1 MNYKILNI
9 KGALLDTQQ
18 LEDYLRKIASGHVL
32 QDKSNKYTYPIPRLK
47 ENFEFITEVYNL
59 LNEHIKLKL
68 PIHPAGEWILDN
80 FYIIDETVK
89 TVTKELTLKKYTN
102 FLGIA
107 NGPYAGFARIYV
119 LASEIVAYTD
129 GKINGKNLE
138 VLLKAYEDKKT
149 LSMDEIWNIN
159 TFLRMAL
166 IENIREAC
174 EKIYSAQL
182 QKYKVENII
191 ERLVE
196 NKSKDE
202 LQFKNIGE
210 YKTKVIEQ
218 GEMKY
223 PFIEYMSY
231 RLKQYGKK
239 AYPFLN
245 ILEEQV
251 NKMGTEI
258 SEVIKKEHFDIAVRK
273 VSVGNCIISIKN
285 INRINMI
292 EIFEKIN
299 GVEEILKKDPV
310 NVYSKMDYK
319 TRIYYRNKLKE
330 ISKKTKISEIYI
342 ARKCLELSSIEYEK
356 SNMDSNNKKAHVGY
370 YLIADGEP
378 KLLEILQNKKVPRQN
393 NMHKAQK
400 YITALAVVTIVLA
413 GVYGLYINTQ
423 INNIVLS
430 LILSILLLIPIE
442 TIFTQIAQY
451 ILGKTKNTKIIP
463 KLDFRNGIPE
473 QNATFVVIPTII
485 KNGKRVEELMH
496 KLEVY
501 YIANKSDNI
510 YFALLGDCSTSSNE
524 EEGFDEEVINT
535 GKKMVDILN
544 KKYPDEKFTKF
555 NFIYRKRM
563 WNEGEEAYLGW
574 ERKRGLLNQFNEYIL
589 GNISNP
595 FKTNTITNLAS
606 MPPIKY
612 IITLDAD
619 TDLVLNSARELIG
632 AMAHILNKPE
642 LNKSEDLVIAGHALI
657 QPRIGID
664 LMSSIKSLY
673 TKIYA
678 GAGGVDVYANA
689 ISDIYQDNFE
699 EGIFT
704 GKGIYDLK
712 IFSKILNNEIP
723 ENTILSHDLLEGSY
737 LRCGLAT
744 DIMLMDGY
752 PVGYN
757 SSKSRLHRWIRGD
770 WQIIIWLKDK
780 IKNKRGEIKNNPLNI
795 LSKYKIFDNLVRSLL
810 EVSSVLTIIYM
821 CILDYFYKIKI
832 WPIITTVL
840 IAVLTPTVIDVINK
854 IVFKREGE
862 KRQKTFNKTLSG
874 INASLLRGLFT
885 LATLPDKA
893 YMSANAICKTLY
905 RLKVSK
911 KHMLEWVTAE
921 EAEKMAKKDIKS
933 YYINMAPNIILGIL
947 GILYIFINAKNPFS
961 ALIFVISLLWL
972 IAPAIM
978 CYISKEIVVNNKKEL
993 LVDKDKQYVLEVG
1006 KRTWQFFKDY
1016 LVKEN
1021 NYLPPDNYQEDRK
1034 PKAIK
1039 RTSSTNIGLALLAV
1053 ISSYD
1058 LGYETQKNTLEL
1070 LNKMIDTIYNL
1081 QKWNGHLYNWYN
1093 IETLE
1098 PLRPRYISSVD
1109 SGNFVGYLYVVKQ
1122 FLIQNGQEDTRIDE
1136 LIEHTDF
1143 TKLYNEKMQLFSVG
1157 YNVEENMLTDSYYDL
1172 LASEARQTSLVAIA
1186 KKDIEQK
1193 HWYNLSRTL
1202 TVLNKYKGLISW
1214 SGTAFEYLMPN
1225 INIPKYPG
1233 SLLDESCKFLIMSQK
1248 EYNKKLKIPWGISES
1263 AFNLKD
1269 LNNNYQYKAFG
1280 IPWLGLKRGLADE
1293 IVVAPY
1299 ASMMAII
1306 DEPIEVL
1313 KNLKQLE
1320 KLGMYNKYGFY
1331 ESIDYTPTRL
1341 RKNETKAIVKT
1352 YMAHHQGL
1360 ILLSIN
1366 NLMNNNIVQKRF
1378 VQNPEIEAV
1387 DILLQERMP
1396 ENIIITK
1403 EEKEKVE
1410 KIKYIDYENATQR
1423 EITKINTKLNNVN
1436 VIGNDKYTIIM
1447 DQKGNGYSKYN
1458 NILINRYKYTDDE
1471 EQGIF
1476 FFFKNIKTKRIWTS
1490 NYMNYL
1496 SKADKYVMCFTPDMN
1511 KITRQDGN
1519 IETITKISVAPTEP
1533 VEIRR
1538 IELVNHGIEDET
1550 IEITSF
1556 LEPLISEKEQD
1567 YAHRAFNKLFLEYE
1581 IIEDTILIRR
1591 KSRDKSK
1598 SDMFL
1603 AVNLYAENEI
1613 IGETE
1618 FEVDKEK
1625 FYGREAIGLPKT
1637 VESSIPLGRNIG
1649 LTTEPIVAIKNTVK
1663 IKANEKVAFNLIMCV
1678 SESKEKVIELINKFT
1693 NSETIK
1699 RNIELAKVKVEAES
1713 RYLNIKGKEID
1724 LCQKIL
1730 GYLIFPNPL
1739 KRIINKNKKVISA
1752 YVSELWKYGISGDLP
1767 ILLVKVK
1774 DISDIEILK
1783 QVINVYEYLRVKNIN
1798 IDLVIVDE
1806 EQHSYENYT
1815 REGIINIILNK
1826 NMGYLQ
1832 NIRSG
1837 IFVLNNLSKEE
1848 IQVLEFRANL
1858 VLDVSLGKIERQLTD
1873 LEEEYIETIK
1883 QIGDEKIPQIA
1894 EEPEQIRKK
1903 LEDEQLK
1910 YCNEYGGFSLDGKE
1924 YNIRINKDNKLPTVW
1939 SHVLA
1944 NEKFGTVVTENMG
1957 GYTWYKNSRLNRLT
1971 AWANNPTNDIPS
1983 EIIYLEDMENKKVW
1997 SLGQNPIPDSN
2008 DYYITYGFGYANY
2021 MHKSNGLIQNAS
2033 IFVPCKDSAKVHLIR
2048 LENIEPRKRK
2058 IKLVYYIKPVLGE
2071 DETISNTYL
2080 NLEYKEG
2087 SNLLCLE
2094 NISNE
2099 DFKNVLYVSSS
2110 EKINSYTGNKDF
2122 FIGNGTIANPD
2133 GIHKLDLDRQNS
2145 LWRNGILA
2153 IEFQVEL
2160 QALESKEISI
2170 VLGAEES
2177 IINCQDNAY
2186 KYGKISNVKEEYK
2199 KVKEYWEDI
2208 TGKVHVKTPVESMN
2222 ILLNGWLIYQTISA
2236 RLLARSGYYQSG
2248 GAFGFRDQLQ
2258 DTIALK
2264 YINPEI
2270 MKNQIIKHSSH
2281 QFIEGDV
2288 EHWWHDETR
2297 RGIRTRFS
2305 DDLLWLAYI
2314 TEEYINFTG
2323 DYTIL
2328 DIKTNYIEGADLE
2341 EGTDEKYDKYLP
2353 SKESGTIYEHC
2364 KKAIEKKINLGENDL
2379 PTIGSG
2385 DWNDGFSTVGN
2396 KGKGESIW
2404 LGFFLSDILKKFI
2417 PLCKYKG
2424 EDELAKKYEE
2434 ILNKLKKALNTTGW
2448 DGRWYRRAFTDKGEI
2463 LR

>member
-921 EAEKMAKKDIKS
+921 EAEKMAKKNIKS

-947 GILYIFINAKNPFS
+947 GVLYIFINAKNPFS
-961 ALIFVISLLWL
+961 VLIFVISLLWL

-2170 VLGAEES
+2170 ILGAEES

-2297 RGIRTRFS
+2297 KRHKNKIFRRFA
-2305 DDLLWLAYI
+2305 LACLY
-2314 TEEYINFTG
+2314 
-2323 DYTIL
+2323 
-2328 DIKTNYIEGADLE
+2328 
-2341 EGTDEKYDKYLP
+2341 
-2353 SKESGTIYEHC
+2353 
-2364 KKAIEKKINLGENDL
+2364 
-2379 PTIGSG
+2379 
-2385 DWNDGFSTVGN
+2385 
-2396 KGKGESIW
+2396 
-2404 LGFFLSDILKKFI
+2404 
-2417 PLCKYKG
+2417 
-2424 EDELAKKYEE
+2424 
-2434 ILNKLKKALNTTGW
+2434 
-2448 DGRWYRRAFTDKGEI
+2448 YRRIYKFY
-2463 LR
+2463 R

>member
-119 LASEIVAYTD
+119 LASEIIAYTD

-159 TFLRMAL
+159 TFLRVAL

-595 FKTNTITNLAS
+595 FKTNTITNVAS

-619 TDLVLNSARELIG
+619 TDLVLNSAKELIG

-961 ALIFVISLLWL
+961 VLIFVISLLWL

-1598 SDMFL
+1598 LDMFL

-1699 RNIELAKVKVEAES
+1699 RNIELAKVKVKAES

-2297 RGIRTRFS
+2297 KRHK
-2305 DDLLWLAYI
+2305 
-2314 TEEYINFTG
+2314 N
-2323 DYTIL
+2323 
-2328 DIKTNYIEGADLE
+2328 
-2341 EGTDEKYDKYLP
+2341 
-2353 SKESGTIYEHC
+2353 
-2364 KKAIEKKINLGENDL
+2364 KI
-2379 PTIGSG
+2379 
-2385 DWNDGFSTVGN
+2385 F
-2396 KGKGESIW
+2396 
-2404 LGFFLSDILKKFI
+2404 
-2417 PLCKYKG
+2417 
-2424 EDELAKKYEE
+2424 
-2434 ILNKLKKALNTTGW
+2434 
-2448 DGRWYRRAFTDKGEI
+2448 R
-2463 LR
+2463 

>member
-1 MNYKILNI
+1 M
-9 KGALLDTQQ
+9 
-18 LEDYLRKIASGHVL
+18 
-32 QDKSNKYTYPIPRLK
+32 
-47 ENFEFITEVYNL
+47 
-59 LNEHIKLKL
+59 
-68 PIHPAGEWILDN
+68 
-80 FYIIDETVK
+80 
-89 TVTKELTLKKYTN
+89 
-102 FLGIA
+102 
-107 NGPYAGFARIYV
+107 
-119 LASEIVAYTD
+119 
-129 GKINGKNLE
+129 
-138 VLLKAYEDKKT
+138 LLKAYEDKKT

-159 TFLRMAL
+159 TFLRVAL

-310 NVYSKMDYK
+310 KVYSKMDYK

-595 FKTNTITNLAS
+595 FKTNTITNVAS

-619 TDLVLNSARELIG
+619 TDLVLNSAKELIG

-1739 KRIINKNKKVISA
+1739 KGIINKNKKVISA

-2170 VLGAEES
+2170 ILGAEES

-2297 RGIRTRFS
+2297 KRHKNKIFRRFA
-2305 DDLLWLAYI
+2305 LACLY
-2314 TEEYINFTG
+2314 
-2323 DYTIL
+2323 
-2328 DIKTNYIEGADLE
+2328 
-2341 EGTDEKYDKYLP
+2341 
-2353 SKESGTIYEHC
+2353 
-2364 KKAIEKKINLGENDL
+2364 
-2379 PTIGSG
+2379 
-2385 DWNDGFSTVGN
+2385 
-2396 KGKGESIW
+2396 
-2404 LGFFLSDILKKFI
+2404 
-2417 PLCKYKG
+2417 
-2424 EDELAKKYEE
+2424 
-2434 ILNKLKKALNTTGW
+2434 
-2448 DGRWYRRAFTDKGEI
+2448 YRRIYKFY
-2463 LR
+2463 R

>member
-2297 RGIRTRFS
+2297 KRHK
-2305 DDLLWLAYI
+2305 
-2314 TEEYINFTG
+2314 N
-2323 DYTIL
+2323 
-2328 DIKTNYIEGADLE
+2328 
-2341 EGTDEKYDKYLP
+2341 
-2353 SKESGTIYEHC
+2353 
-2364 KKAIEKKINLGENDL
+2364 KI
-2379 PTIGSG
+2379 
-2385 DWNDGFSTVGN
+2385 F
-2396 KGKGESIW
+2396 
-2404 LGFFLSDILKKFI
+2404 
-2417 PLCKYKG
+2417 
-2424 EDELAKKYEE
+2424 
-2434 ILNKLKKALNTTGW
+2434 
-2448 DGRWYRRAFTDKGEI
+2448 R
-2463 LR
+2463 

>member
-107 NGPYAGFARIYV
+107 NGPYARFARIYV

-159 TFLRMAL
+159 TFLRVAL

-342 ARKCLELSSIEYEK
+342 ARKCLELSGIEYEK

-393 NMHKAQK
+393 NMHKAKK

-413 GVYGLYINTQ
+413 GVYGLYINAQ

-451 ILGKTKNTKIIP
+451 IFGKTKNTKIIP

-595 FKTNTITNLAS
+595 FKTNTITNVAS

-619 TDLVLNSARELIG
+619 TDLVLNSAKELIG

-821 CILDYFYKIKI
+821 CILDCFYKIKI

-947 GILYIFINAKNPFS
+947 GVLYIFINAKNPFS
-961 ALIFVISLLWL
+961 VLIFVISLLWL

-978 CYISKEIVVNNKKEL
+978 CYISKEIVVNNQKEL

-1663 IKANEKVAFNLIMCV
+1663 IKANEKVVFNLIMCV

-2122 FIGNGTIANPD
+2122 FIGNGTIANPY

-2297 RGIRTRFS
+2297 KRHK
-2305 DDLLWLAYI
+2305 
-2314 TEEYINFTG
+2314 N
-2323 DYTIL
+2323 
-2328 DIKTNYIEGADLE
+2328 
-2341 EGTDEKYDKYLP
+2341 
-2353 SKESGTIYEHC
+2353 
-2364 KKAIEKKINLGENDL
+2364 KI
-2379 PTIGSG
+2379 
-2385 DWNDGFSTVGN
+2385 F
-2396 KGKGESIW
+2396 
-2404 LGFFLSDILKKFI
+2404 
-2417 PLCKYKG
+2417 
-2424 EDELAKKYEE
+2424 
-2434 ILNKLKKALNTTGW
+2434 
-2448 DGRWYRRAFTDKGEI
+2448 R
-2463 LR
+2463 

>member
-356 SNMDSNNKKAHVGY
+356 SNMDSNDKKAHVGY

-378 KLLEILQNKKVPRQN
+378 KLLEILQNKKVPKQN

-619 TDLVLNSARELIG
+619 TDLVLNSAKELIG

-961 ALIFVISLLWL
+961 VLIFVISLLWL

-1387 DILLQERMP
+1387 DILL
-1396 ENIIITK
+1396 
-1403 EEKEKVE
+1403 
-1410 KIKYIDYENATQR
+1410 
-1423 EITKINTKLNNVN
+1423 
-1436 VIGNDKYTIIM
+1436 
-1447 DQKGNGYSKYN
+1447 
-1458 NILINRYKYTDDE
+1458 
-1471 EQGIF
+1471 
-1476 FFFKNIKTKRIWTS
+1476 
-1490 NYMNYL
+1490 
-1496 SKADKYVMCFTPDMN
+1496 
-1511 KITRQDGN
+1511 
-1519 IETITKISVAPTEP
+1519 
-1533 VEIRR
+1533 
-1538 IELVNHGIEDET
+1538 
-1550 IEITSF
+1550 
-1556 LEPLISEKEQD
+1556 
-1567 YAHRAFNKLFLEYE
+1567 
-1581 IIEDTILIRR
+1581 
-1591 KSRDKSK
+1591 
-1598 SDMFL
+1598 
-1603 AVNLYAENEI
+1603 
-1613 IGETE
+1613 
-1618 FEVDKEK
+1618 
-1625 FYGREAIGLPKT
+1625 
-1637 VESSIPLGRNIG
+1637 
-1649 LTTEPIVAIKNTVK
+1649 
-1663 IKANEKVAFNLIMCV
+1663 
-1678 SESKEKVIELINKFT
+1678 
-1693 NSETIK
+1693 
-1699 RNIELAKVKVEAES
+1699 
-1713 RYLNIKGKEID
+1713 
-1724 LCQKIL
+1724 
-1730 GYLIFPNPL
+1730 
-1739 KRIINKNKKVISA
+1739 
-1752 YVSELWKYGISGDLP
+1752 
-1767 ILLVKVK
+1767 
-1774 DISDIEILK
+1774 
-1783 QVINVYEYLRVKNIN
+1783 
-1798 IDLVIVDE
+1798 
-1806 EQHSYENYT
+1806 
-1815 REGIINIILNK
+1815 
-1826 NMGYLQ
+1826 
-1832 NIRSG
+1832 
-1837 IFVLNNLSKEE
+1837 
-1848 IQVLEFRANL
+1848 
-1858 VLDVSLGKIERQLTD
+1858 
-1873 LEEEYIETIK
+1873 
-1883 QIGDEKIPQIA
+1883 
-1894 EEPEQIRKK
+1894 
-1903 LEDEQLK
+1903 
-1910 YCNEYGGFSLDGKE
+1910 
-1924 YNIRINKDNKLPTVW
+1924 
-1939 SHVLA
+1939 
-1944 NEKFGTVVTENMG
+1944 
-1957 GYTWYKNSRLNRLT
+1957 
-1971 AWANNPTNDIPS
+1971 
-1983 EIIYLEDMENKKVW
+1983 
-1997 SLGQNPIPDSN
+1997 
-2008 DYYITYGFGYANY
+2008 
-2021 MHKSNGLIQNAS
+2021 
-2033 IFVPCKDSAKVHLIR
+2033 
-2048 LENIEPRKRK
+2048 
-2058 IKLVYYIKPVLGE
+2058 
-2071 DETISNTYL
+2071 
-2080 NLEYKEG
+2080 
-2087 SNLLCLE
+2087 
-2094 NISNE
+2094 
-2099 DFKNVLYVSSS
+2099 
-2110 EKINSYTGNKDF
+2110 
-2122 FIGNGTIANPD
+2122 
-2133 GIHKLDLDRQNS
+2133 
-2145 LWRNGILA
+2145 
-2153 IEFQVEL
+2153 
-2160 QALESKEISI
+2160 
-2170 VLGAEES
+2170 
-2177 IINCQDNAY
+2177 
-2186 KYGKISNVKEEYK
+2186 
-2199 KVKEYWEDI
+2199 
-2208 TGKVHVKTPVESMN
+2208 
-2222 ILLNGWLIYQTISA
+2222 
-2236 RLLARSGYYQSG
+2236 
-2248 GAFGFRDQLQ
+2248 
-2258 DTIALK
+2258 
-2264 YINPEI
+2264 
-2270 MKNQIIKHSSH
+2270 
-2281 QFIEGDV
+2281 
-2288 EHWWHDETR
+2288 
-2297 RGIRTRFS
+2297 
-2305 DDLLWLAYI
+2305 
-2314 TEEYINFTG
+2314 
-2323 DYTIL
+2323 
-2328 DIKTNYIEGADLE
+2328 
-2341 EGTDEKYDKYLP
+2341 
-2353 SKESGTIYEHC
+2353 
-2364 KKAIEKKINLGENDL
+2364 
-2379 PTIGSG
+2379 
-2385 DWNDGFSTVGN
+2385 
-2396 KGKGESIW
+2396 
-2404 LGFFLSDILKKFI
+2404 
-2417 PLCKYKG
+2417 
-2424 EDELAKKYEE
+2424 
-2434 ILNKLKKALNTTGW
+2434 
-2448 DGRWYRRAFTDKGEI
+2448 
-2463 LR
+2463 

>member
-1 MNYKILNI
+1 MDYKILNI

-89 TVTKELTLKKYTN
+89 IVTKELTLKKYTN

-159 TFLRMAL
+159 TFLRVAL

-393 NMHKAQK
+393 NMHKAKK
-400 YITALAVVTIVLA
+400 YITALAVVTIVFA

-595 FKTNTITNLAS
+595 FKTNTITNVAS

-619 TDLVLNSARELIG
+619 TDLVLNSAKELIG

-821 CILDYFYKIKI
+821 CILDCFYKIKI

-947 GILYIFINAKNPFS
+947 GVLYIFINAKNPFS
-961 ALIFVISLLWL
+961 VLIFVISLLWL

-978 CYISKEIVVNNKKEL
+978 CYISKEIVVNNQKEL

-2087 SNLLCLE
+2087 SNLLCLK

>member
-1 MNYKILNI
+1 MDYKILNI

-18 LEDYLRKIASGHVL
+18 LENYLRKIASGHIL

-59 LNEHIKLKL
+59 LNEHLKLKL

-89 TVTKELTLKKYTN
+89 TVTKELTLKKYVN
-102 FLGIA
+102 FLGIT

-138 VLLKAYEDKKT
+138 ILLKAYEDKKT

-159 TFLRMAL
+159 IFLQIAL
-166 IENIREAC
+166 IENIRETC

-202 LQFKNIGE
+202 LQFRNIGE

-223 PFIEYMSY
+223 SFIEYMSY

-285 INRINMI
+285 ISRINMI

-310 NVYSKMDYK
+310 NVYAKMDYK
-319 TRIYYRNKLKE
+319 TKIYYRNKLKE

-342 ARKCLELSSIEYEK
+342 ARKCLELSNIEFEK
-356 SNMDSNNKKAHVGY
+356 SNMELNNKKAHVGY

-378 KLLEILQNKKVPRQN
+378 KLLEILQNKKVAKKN
-393 NMHKAQK
+393 NMNKAKK
-400 YITALAVVTIVLA
+400 YITILAVVTIILS
-413 GVYGLYINTQ
+413 GICGLYLNTQ
-423 INNIVLS
+423 VNNI
-430 LILSILLLIPIE
+430 ILSFLLAILLLIPIE
-442 TIFTQIAQY
+442 TIVTQIAQY
-451 ILGKTKNTKIIP
+451 LFGKIRATRIIP

-535 GKKMVDILN
+535 GKEMVDILN

-555 NFIYRKRM
+555 NFIYRKRL

-595 FKTNTITNLAS
+595 FKANTIGNITT
-606 MPPIKY
+606 MPKIKY

-619 TDLVLNSARELIG
+619 TDLVLNSAKELIG

-642 LNKSEDLVIAGHALI
+642 LNENEDLVIAGHALI

-673 TKIYA
+673 TKVYA

-712 IFSKILNNEIP
+712 IFSKILNDEIP
-723 ENTILSHDLLEGSY
+723 ENTVLSHDLLEGSY

-752 PVGYN
+752 PIGYN

-770 WQIIIWLKDK
+770 WQIIVWLKNK
-780 IKNKRGEIKNNPLNI
+780 IKNKKGEIKNNPLNI

-810 EVSSVLTIIYM
+810 EVSSILTIIYM
-821 CILDYFYKIKI
+821 CTLNYFLKVKI

-840 IAVLTPTVIDVINK
+840 IAILAPTIIDIINK
-854 IVFKREGE
+854 IIFKKEGE
-862 KRQKTFNKTLSG
+862 KRQRTFNKTISG
-874 INASLLRGLFT
+874 TNASLLRGLFA

-921 EAEKMAKKDIKS
+921 EAEKMSKKDVKS
-933 YYINMAPNIILGIL
+933 YYINMLPNIIFGIL
-947 GILYIFINAKNPFS
+947 GILYFFINVKNLFS
-961 ALIFVISLLWL
+961 VFILAVTLLWL

-978 CYISKEIVVNNKKEL
+978 CNISKEIVVNNKKEL
-993 LVDKDKQYVLEVG
+993 LVDKDKQYILEMG

-1093 IETLE
+1093 IENLE
-1098 PLRPRYISSVD
+1098 PLKPRYISSVD

-1136 LIEHTDF
+1136 LIENTDF

-1202 TVLNKYKGLISW
+1202 TALNKYKGLISW

-1299 ASMMAII
+1299 ASIMAITE
-1306 DEPIEVL
+1306 EPLDVL

-1341 RKNETKAIVKT
+1341 RKNETKSIVKT

-1366 NLMNNNIVQKRF
+1366 NLINDNIIQKRF

-1410 KIKYIDYENATQR
+1410 KIKYIDYENTTQR
-1423 EITKINTKLNNVN
+1423 EITKINTQLNNVN

-1496 SKADKYVMCFTPDMN
+1496 SKADKYVMSFTPDMD

-1538 IELVNHGIEDET
+1538 IELINHGIEDET

-1567 YAHRAFNKLFLEYE
+1567 YAHKAFNKLFLEYE
-1581 IIEDTILIRR
+1581 IIDDTILIRR
-1591 KSRDKSK
+1591 KSRDKNK

-1625 FYGREAIGLPKT
+1625 FYGREAIGLPQM
-1637 VESSIPLGRNIG
+1637 VENSIPLGRNIG
-1649 LTTEPIVAIKNTVK
+1649 LTTEPIVAIKNTIK

-1678 SESKEKVIELINKFT
+1678 SESRERVIELINKFT

-1699 RNIELAKVKVEAES
+1699 RSSELAKVKVEAES

-1806 EQHSYENYT
+1806 EQHSYESYT

-1826 NMGYLQ
+1826 NMAYLQ
-1832 NIRSG
+1832 NIKGG

-1848 IQVLEFRANL
+1848 IQILEFRANL
-1858 VLDVSLGKIERQLTD
+1858 VLDVSLGKIERQLMD

-1903 LEDEQLK
+1903 LDDEQLK
-1910 YCNEYGGFSLDGKE
+1910 YCNEYGGFSKDGRE

-1944 NEKFGTVVTENMG
+1944 NEKFGTIVTENMG

-2008 DYYITYGFGYANY
+2008 DYYITYGFGYASY
-2021 MHKSNGLIQNAS
+2021 MHKCNGLIQDAS

-2071 DETISNTYL
+2071 DEINSNTYL

-2087 SNLLCLE
+2087 SNLVCLE
-2094 NISNE
+2094 NITNE

-2133 GIHKLDLDRQNS
+2133 GIHKLELDRQNS

-2153 IEFQVEL
+2153 IELQIEL

-2170 VLGAEES
+2170 VLGAEEN

-2186 KYGKISNVKEEYK
+2186 KYGKISNAKEEYK

-2208 TGKVHVKTPVESMN
+2208 TGKVQVKTPVESMN
-2222 ILLNGWLIYQTISA
+2222 ILLNGWLLYQTISA

-2264 YINPEI
+2264 YIDPKI

-2288 EHWWHDETR
+2288 EHWWHDENR
-2297 RGIRTRFS
+2297 KRH
-2305 DDLLWLAYI
+2305 
-2314 TEEYINFTG
+2314 
-2323 DYTIL
+2323 
-2328 DIKTNYIEGADLE
+2328 K
-2341 EGTDEKYDKYLP
+2341 
-2353 SKESGTIYEHC
+2353 
-2364 KKAIEKKINLGENDL
+2364 
-2379 PTIGSG
+2379 
-2385 DWNDGFSTVGN
+2385 N
-2396 KGKGESIW
+2396 KV
-2404 LGFFLSDILKKFI
+2404 F
-2417 PLCKYKG
+2417 
-2424 EDELAKKYEE
+2424 
-2434 ILNKLKKALNTTGW
+2434 
-2448 DGRWYRRAFTDKGEI
+2448 R
-2463 LR
+2463 

>member
-356 SNMDSNNKKAHVGY
+356 SNMDSNDKKAHVGY

-378 KLLEILQNKKVPRQN
+378 KLLEILQNKKVPKQN

-619 TDLVLNSARELIG
+619 TDLVLNSAKELIG

-961 ALIFVISLLWL
+961 VLIFVISLLWL

-2281 QFIEGDV
+2281 QVIEGDV

-2297 RGIRTRFS
+2297 KRHK
-2305 DDLLWLAYI
+2305 
-2314 TEEYINFTG
+2314 N
-2323 DYTIL
+2323 
-2328 DIKTNYIEGADLE
+2328 
-2341 EGTDEKYDKYLP
+2341 
-2353 SKESGTIYEHC
+2353 
-2364 KKAIEKKINLGENDL
+2364 KI
-2379 PTIGSG
+2379 
-2385 DWNDGFSTVGN
+2385 F
-2396 KGKGESIW
+2396 
-2404 LGFFLSDILKKFI
+2404 
-2417 PLCKYKG
+2417 
-2424 EDELAKKYEE
+2424 
-2434 ILNKLKKALNTTGW
+2434 
-2448 DGRWYRRAFTDKGEI
+2448 R
-2463 LR
+2463 

>member
-89 TVTKELTLKKYTN
+89 TATKELTLKKYTN

-159 TFLRMAL
+159 TFLRVAL

-595 FKTNTITNLAS
+595 FKTNTITNVAS

-619 TDLVLNSARELIG
+619 TDLVLNSAKELIG

-947 GILYIFINAKNPFS
+947 GVLYIFINAKNPFS
-961 ALIFVISLLWL
+961 VLIFVISLLWL

-1122 FLIQNGQEDTRIDE
+1122 FLIQNGQGDTRIDE

-1387 DILLQERMP
+1387 NILLQERMP

-2297 RGIRTRFS
+2297 KRHK
-2305 DDLLWLAYI
+2305 
-2314 TEEYINFTG
+2314 N
-2323 DYTIL
+2323 
-2328 DIKTNYIEGADLE
+2328 
-2341 EGTDEKYDKYLP
+2341 
-2353 SKESGTIYEHC
+2353 
-2364 KKAIEKKINLGENDL
+2364 KI
-2379 PTIGSG
+2379 
-2385 DWNDGFSTVGN
+2385 F
-2396 KGKGESIW
+2396 
-2404 LGFFLSDILKKFI
+2404 
-2417 PLCKYKG
+2417 
-2424 EDELAKKYEE
+2424 
-2434 ILNKLKKALNTTGW
+2434 
-2448 DGRWYRRAFTDKGEI
+2448 R
-2463 LR
+2463 

>member
-393 NMHKAQK
+393 NMHKAKK

-595 FKTNTITNLAS
+595 FKTNTITNVAS

-619 TDLVLNSARELIG
+619 TDLVLNSAKELIG

-862 KRQKTFNKTLSG
+862 KRQKTYNKTLSG

-961 ALIFVISLLWL
+961 VLIFVISLLWL

-1225 INIPKYPG
+1225 INIPQYPG

-2297 RGIRTRFS
+2297 KRHK
-2305 DDLLWLAYI
+2305 
-2314 TEEYINFTG
+2314 N
-2323 DYTIL
+2323 
-2328 DIKTNYIEGADLE
+2328 
-2341 EGTDEKYDKYLP
+2341 
-2353 SKESGTIYEHC
+2353 
-2364 KKAIEKKINLGENDL
+2364 KI
-2379 PTIGSG
+2379 
-2385 DWNDGFSTVGN
+2385 F
-2396 KGKGESIW
+2396 
-2404 LGFFLSDILKKFI
+2404 
-2417 PLCKYKG
+2417 
-2424 EDELAKKYEE
+2424 
-2434 ILNKLKKALNTTGW
+2434 
-2448 DGRWYRRAFTDKGEI
+2448 R
-2463 LR
+2463 

>member
-342 ARKCLELSSIEYEK
+342 ARKCLELSSMEYEK

-595 FKTNTITNLAS
+595 FKTNTITNVAS

-619 TDLVLNSARELIG
+619 TDLVLNSAKELIG

-961 ALIFVISLLWL
+961 VLIFVISLLWL

-1832 NIRSG
+1832 NVRSG

-2297 RGIRTRFS
+2297 KRHK
-2305 DDLLWLAYI
+2305 
-2314 TEEYINFTG
+2314 N
-2323 DYTIL
+2323 
-2328 DIKTNYIEGADLE
+2328 
-2341 EGTDEKYDKYLP
+2341 
-2353 SKESGTIYEHC
+2353 
-2364 KKAIEKKINLGENDL
+2364 KI
-2379 PTIGSG
+2379 
-2385 DWNDGFSTVGN
+2385 F
-2396 KGKGESIW
+2396 
-2404 LGFFLSDILKKFI
+2404 
-2417 PLCKYKG
+2417 
-2424 EDELAKKYEE
+2424 
-2434 ILNKLKKALNTTGW
+2434 
-2448 DGRWYRRAFTDKGEI
+2448 R
-2463 LR
+2463 

>member
-356 SNMDSNNKKAHVGY
+356 SNMDSNDKKAHVGY

-378 KLLEILQNKKVPRQN
+378 KLLEILQNKKVPKQN

-619 TDLVLNSARELIG
+619 TDLVLNSAKELIG

-961 ALIFVISLLWL
+961 VLIFVISLLWL

-1320 KLGMYNKYGFY
+1320 KLGMNNKYGFY

-2033 IFVPCKDSAKVHLIR
+2033 IFVPCKDSAKLHLIR

-2297 RGIRTRFS
+2297 KRHK
-2305 DDLLWLAYI
+2305 
-2314 TEEYINFTG
+2314 N
-2323 DYTIL
+2323 
-2328 DIKTNYIEGADLE
+2328 
-2341 EGTDEKYDKYLP
+2341 
-2353 SKESGTIYEHC
+2353 
-2364 KKAIEKKINLGENDL
+2364 KI
-2379 PTIGSG
+2379 
-2385 DWNDGFSTVGN
+2385 F
-2396 KGKGESIW
+2396 
-2404 LGFFLSDILKKFI
+2404 
-2417 PLCKYKG
+2417 
-2424 EDELAKKYEE
+2424 
-2434 ILNKLKKALNTTGW
+2434 
-2448 DGRWYRRAFTDKGEI
+2448 R
-2463 LR
+2463 

>member
-356 SNMDSNNKKAHVGY
+356 FNMDSNNKKAHVGY

-595 FKTNTITNLAS
+595 FKTNTITNVAN

-619 TDLVLNSARELIG
+619 TDLVLNSAKELTG

-1387 DILLQERMP
+1387 NILLQERMP

-1496 SKADKYVMCFTPDMN
+1496 SKADKYVMSFTPDMN

-1894 EEPEQIRKK
+1894 EEP
-1903 LEDEQLK
+1903 
-1910 YCNEYGGFSLDGKE
+1910 
-1924 YNIRINKDNKLPTVW
+1924 
-1939 SHVLA
+1939 
-1944 NEKFGTVVTENMG
+1944 
-1957 GYTWYKNSRLNRLT
+1957 
-1971 AWANNPTNDIPS
+1971 
-1983 EIIYLEDMENKKVW
+1983 
-1997 SLGQNPIPDSN
+1997 
-2008 DYYITYGFGYANY
+2008 
-2021 MHKSNGLIQNAS
+2021 
-2033 IFVPCKDSAKVHLIR
+2033 
-2048 LENIEPRKRK
+2048 
-2058 IKLVYYIKPVLGE
+2058 
-2071 DETISNTYL
+2071 
-2080 NLEYKEG
+2080 
-2087 SNLLCLE
+2087 
-2094 NISNE
+2094 
-2099 DFKNVLYVSSS
+2099 
-2110 EKINSYTGNKDF
+2110 
-2122 FIGNGTIANPD
+2122 
-2133 GIHKLDLDRQNS
+2133 
-2145 LWRNGILA
+2145 
-2153 IEFQVEL
+2153 
-2160 QALESKEISI
+2160 
-2170 VLGAEES
+2170 
-2177 IINCQDNAY
+2177 
-2186 KYGKISNVKEEYK
+2186 
-2199 KVKEYWEDI
+2199 
-2208 TGKVHVKTPVESMN
+2208 
-2222 ILLNGWLIYQTISA
+2222 
-2236 RLLARSGYYQSG
+2236 
-2248 GAFGFRDQLQ
+2248 
-2258 DTIALK
+2258 
-2264 YINPEI
+2264 
-2270 MKNQIIKHSSH
+2270 
-2281 QFIEGDV
+2281 
-2288 EHWWHDETR
+2288 
-2297 RGIRTRFS
+2297 
-2305 DDLLWLAYI
+2305 
-2314 TEEYINFTG
+2314 
-2323 DYTIL
+2323 
-2328 DIKTNYIEGADLE
+2328 
-2341 EGTDEKYDKYLP
+2341 
-2353 SKESGTIYEHC
+2353 
-2364 KKAIEKKINLGENDL
+2364 
-2379 PTIGSG
+2379 
-2385 DWNDGFSTVGN
+2385 
-2396 KGKGESIW
+2396 
-2404 LGFFLSDILKKFI
+2404 
-2417 PLCKYKG
+2417 
-2424 EDELAKKYEE
+2424 
-2434 ILNKLKKALNTTGW
+2434 
-2448 DGRWYRRAFTDKGEI
+2448 
-2463 LR
+2463 

>member
-1 MNYKILNI
+1 
-9 KGALLDTQQ
+9 
-18 LEDYLRKIASGHVL
+18 
-32 QDKSNKYTYPIPRLK
+32 
-47 ENFEFITEVYNL
+47 
-59 LNEHIKLKL
+59 
-68 PIHPAGEWILDN
+68 
-80 FYIIDETVK
+80 
-89 TVTKELTLKKYTN
+89 
-102 FLGIA
+102 
-107 NGPYAGFARIYV
+107 
-119 LASEIVAYTD
+119 
-129 GKINGKNLE
+129 
-138 VLLKAYEDKKT
+138 
-149 LSMDEIWNIN
+149 
-159 TFLRMAL
+159 
-166 IENIREAC
+166 
-174 EKIYSAQL
+174 
-182 QKYKVENII
+182 
-191 ERLVE
+191 
-196 NKSKDE
+196 
-202 LQFKNIGE
+202 
-210 YKTKVIEQ
+210 
-218 GEMKY
+218 
-223 PFIEYMSY
+223 
-231 RLKQYGKK
+231 
-239 AYPFLN
+239 
-245 ILEEQV
+245 
-251 NKMGTEI
+251 
-258 SEVIKKEHFDIAVRK
+258 
-273 VSVGNCIISIKN
+273 
-285 INRINMI
+285 MI

-310 NVYSKMDYK
+310 KVYSKMDYK

-393 NMHKAQK
+393 NMHKAKK

-413 GVYGLYINTQ
+413 VVYGLYINAQ

-595 FKTNTITNLAS
+595 FKTNTITNVAS

-619 TDLVLNSARELIG
+619 TDLVLNSAKELIG

-2297 RGIRTRFS
+2297 KRHK
-2305 DDLLWLAYI
+2305 
-2314 TEEYINFTG
+2314 N
-2323 DYTIL
+2323 
-2328 DIKTNYIEGADLE
+2328 
-2341 EGTDEKYDKYLP
+2341 
-2353 SKESGTIYEHC
+2353 
-2364 KKAIEKKINLGENDL
+2364 KI
-2379 PTIGSG
+2379 
-2385 DWNDGFSTVGN
+2385 F
-2396 KGKGESIW
+2396 
-2404 LGFFLSDILKKFI
+2404 
-2417 PLCKYKG
+2417 
-2424 EDELAKKYEE
+2424 
-2434 ILNKLKKALNTTGW
+2434 
-2448 DGRWYRRAFTDKGEI
+2448 R
-2463 LR
+2463 

>member
-159 TFLRMAL
+159 TFLRVAL

-451 ILGKTKNTKIIP
+451 ILGKTKNTKIIS

-595 FKTNTITNLAS
+595 FKTNTITNVAS

-619 TDLVLNSARELIG
+619 TDLVLNSAKELIG

-2087 SNLLCLE
+2087 SNLLCLK

-2297 RGIRTRFS
+2297 KRHK
-2305 DDLLWLAYI
+2305 
-2314 TEEYINFTG
+2314 N
-2323 DYTIL
+2323 
-2328 DIKTNYIEGADLE
+2328 
-2341 EGTDEKYDKYLP
+2341 
-2353 SKESGTIYEHC
+2353 
-2364 KKAIEKKINLGENDL
+2364 KI
-2379 PTIGSG
+2379 
-2385 DWNDGFSTVGN
+2385 F
-2396 KGKGESIW
+2396 
-2404 LGFFLSDILKKFI
+2404 
-2417 PLCKYKG
+2417 
-2424 EDELAKKYEE
+2424 
-2434 ILNKLKKALNTTGW
+2434 
-2448 DGRWYRRAFTDKGEI
+2448 R
-2463 LR
+2463 

>member
-159 TFLRMAL
+159 TFLRVAL

-535 GKKMVDILN
+535 GKKIVDILN

-595 FKTNTITNLAS
+595 FKTNTITNVAS

-619 TDLVLNSARELIG
+619 TDLVLNSAKELIG

-961 ALIFVISLLWL
+961 VLIFVISLLWL

-1387 DILLQERMP
+1387 NILLQERMP

-2297 RGIRTRFS
+2297 KRHK
-2305 DDLLWLAYI
+2305 
-2314 TEEYINFTG
+2314 N
-2323 DYTIL
+2323 
-2328 DIKTNYIEGADLE
+2328 
-2341 EGTDEKYDKYLP
+2341 
-2353 SKESGTIYEHC
+2353 
-2364 KKAIEKKINLGENDL
+2364 KI
-2379 PTIGSG
+2379 
-2385 DWNDGFSTVGN
+2385 F
-2396 KGKGESIW
+2396 
-2404 LGFFLSDILKKFI
+2404 
-2417 PLCKYKG
+2417 
-2424 EDELAKKYEE
+2424 
-2434 ILNKLKKALNTTGW
+2434 
-2448 DGRWYRRAFTDKGEI
+2448 R
-2463 LR
+2463 

>member
-393 NMHKAQK
+393 NMHKAKK

-595 FKTNTITNLAS
+595 FKTNTITNVAS

-619 TDLVLNSARELIG
+619 TDLVLNSAKELIG

-961 ALIFVISLLWL
+961 VLIFVISLLWL

-2297 RGIRTRFS
+2297 KRHK
-2305 DDLLWLAYI
+2305 
-2314 TEEYINFTG
+2314 N
-2323 DYTIL
+2323 
-2328 DIKTNYIEGADLE
+2328 
-2341 EGTDEKYDKYLP
+2341 
-2353 SKESGTIYEHC
+2353 
-2364 KKAIEKKINLGENDL
+2364 KI
-2379 PTIGSG
+2379 
-2385 DWNDGFSTVGN
+2385 F
-2396 KGKGESIW
+2396 
-2404 LGFFLSDILKKFI
+2404 
-2417 PLCKYKG
+2417 
-2424 EDELAKKYEE
+2424 
-2434 ILNKLKKALNTTGW
+2434 
-2448 DGRWYRRAFTDKGEI
+2448 R
-2463 LR
+2463 

>member
-393 NMHKAQK
+393 NMHKAKK

-595 FKTNTITNLAS
+595 FKTNTITNVAS

-619 TDLVLNSARELIG
+619 TDLVLNSAKELIG

-961 ALIFVISLLWL
+961 VLIFVISLLWL

-1225 INIPKYPG
+1225 INIPQYPG

-2110 EKINSYTGNKDF
+2110 EKINSYTGNKEF

-2297 RGIRTRFS
+2297 KRHK
-2305 DDLLWLAYI
+2305 
-2314 TEEYINFTG
+2314 N
-2323 DYTIL
+2323 
-2328 DIKTNYIEGADLE
+2328 
-2341 EGTDEKYDKYLP
+2341 
-2353 SKESGTIYEHC
+2353 
-2364 KKAIEKKINLGENDL
+2364 KI
-2379 PTIGSG
+2379 
-2385 DWNDGFSTVGN
+2385 F
-2396 KGKGESIW
+2396 
-2404 LGFFLSDILKKFI
+2404 
-2417 PLCKYKG
+2417 
-2424 EDELAKKYEE
+2424 
-2434 ILNKLKKALNTTGW
+2434 
-2448 DGRWYRRAFTDKGEI
+2448 R
-2463 LR
+2463 

>member
-356 SNMDSNNKKAHVGY
+356 SNMDSNDKKAHVGY

-378 KLLEILQNKKVPRQN
+378 KLLEILQNKKVPKQN

-921 EAEKMAKKDIKS
+921 EAEKMAKKNIKS

-947 GILYIFINAKNPFS
+947 GVLYIFINAKNPFS

-1109 SGNFVGYLYVVKQ
+1109 SGNLVGYLYVVKQ
-1122 FLIQNGQEDTRIDE
+1122 FLIQNGQKDTRIDE

-1832 NIRSG
+1832 NVRSG

-2248 GAFGFRDQLQ
+2248 GVFGFRDQLQ

-2297 RGIRTRFS
+2297 KRHK
-2305 DDLLWLAYI
+2305 
-2314 TEEYINFTG
+2314 N
-2323 DYTIL
+2323 
-2328 DIKTNYIEGADLE
+2328 
-2341 EGTDEKYDKYLP
+2341 
-2353 SKESGTIYEHC
+2353 
-2364 KKAIEKKINLGENDL
+2364 KI
-2379 PTIGSG
+2379 
-2385 DWNDGFSTVGN
+2385 F
-2396 KGKGESIW
+2396 
-2404 LGFFLSDILKKFI
+2404 
-2417 PLCKYKG
+2417 
-2424 EDELAKKYEE
+2424 
-2434 ILNKLKKALNTTGW
+2434 
-2448 DGRWYRRAFTDKGEI
+2448 R
-2463 LR
+2463 

>member
-1 MNYKILNI
+1 MDYKILNI

-89 TVTKELTLKKYTN
+89 IVTKELTLKKYTN

-159 TFLRMAL
+159 TFLRVAL

-330 ISKKTKISEIYI
+330 ISKKSKISEIYI

-595 FKTNTITNLAS
+595 FKTNTITNVAS

-619 TDLVLNSARELIG
+619 TDLVLNSAKELIG

-961 ALIFVISLLWL
+961 VLIFVISLLWL

-1387 DILLQERMP
+1387 NILLQERMP

-1815 REGIINIILNK
+1815 IEGIINIILNK

-2297 RGIRTRFS
+2297 KRHK
-2305 DDLLWLAYI
+2305 
-2314 TEEYINFTG
+2314 N
-2323 DYTIL
+2323 
-2328 DIKTNYIEGADLE
+2328 
-2341 EGTDEKYDKYLP
+2341 
-2353 SKESGTIYEHC
+2353 
-2364 KKAIEKKINLGENDL
+2364 KI
-2379 PTIGSG
+2379 
-2385 DWNDGFSTVGN
+2385 F
-2396 KGKGESIW
+2396 
-2404 LGFFLSDILKKFI
+2404 
-2417 PLCKYKG
+2417 
-2424 EDELAKKYEE
+2424 
-2434 ILNKLKKALNTTGW
+2434 
-2448 DGRWYRRAFTDKGEI
+2448 R
-2463 LR
+2463 

>member
-393 NMHKAQK
+393 NMHKAKK

-413 GVYGLYINTQ
+413 GVYGLYINAQ

-451 ILGKTKNTKIIP
+451 IFGKTKNTKIIP

-595 FKTNTITNLAS
+595 FKTNTITNLAN

-619 TDLVLNSARELIG
+619 TDLVLNSAKELIG

-821 CILDYFYKIKI
+821 CILDCFYKIKI

-947 GILYIFINAKNPFS
+947 GVLYIFINAKNPFS
-961 ALIFVISLLWL
+961 VLIFVISLLWL

-1663 IKANEKVAFNLIMCV
+1663 IKANEKVVFNLIMCV

-2087 SNLLCLE
+2087 SNLLCLK

-2297 RGIRTRFS
+2297 KRHK
-2305 DDLLWLAYI
+2305 
-2314 TEEYINFTG
+2314 N
-2323 DYTIL
+2323 
-2328 DIKTNYIEGADLE
+2328 
-2341 EGTDEKYDKYLP
+2341 
-2353 SKESGTIYEHC
+2353 
-2364 KKAIEKKINLGENDL
+2364 KI
-2379 PTIGSG
+2379 
-2385 DWNDGFSTVGN
+2385 F
-2396 KGKGESIW
+2396 
-2404 LGFFLSDILKKFI
+2404 
-2417 PLCKYKG
+2417 
-2424 EDELAKKYEE
+2424 
-2434 ILNKLKKALNTTGW
+2434 
-2448 DGRWYRRAFTDKGEI
+2448 R
-2463 LR
+2463 

>member
-159 TFLRMAL
+159 TFLRVAL

-299 GVEEILKKDPV
+299 GVEEVLKKDPV

-393 NMHKAQK
+393 NMHKAKK
-400 YITALAVVTIVLA
+400 YITALAVVTIVFA

-595 FKTNTITNLAS
+595 FKTNTITNVAN

-619 TDLVLNSARELIG
+619 TDLVLNSAKELTG

-1410 KIKYIDYENATQR
+1410 KIKYIDYENTTQR

-1910 YCNEYGGFSLDGKE
+1910 YCNEYGGFSPDGKE

-2424 EDELAKKYEE
+2424 EDELEKKYEE

>member
-119 LASEIVAYTD
+119 LASEIIAYTD

-159 TFLRMAL
+159 TFLRVAL

-595 FKTNTITNLAS
+595 FKTNTITNVAS

-619 TDLVLNSARELIG
+619 TDLVLNSAKELIG

-821 CILDYFYKIKI
+821 CILDCFYKIKI

-862 KRQKTFNKTLSG
+862 RRQKTFNKTLSG

-921 EAEKMAKKDIKS
+921 EAEKMTKKDIKS

-961 ALIFVISLLWL
+961 VLIFVISLLWL

-1387 DILLQERMP
+1387 NILLQERMP

-1883 QIGDEKIPQIA
+1883 PIGDKKIPQIA

-2297 RGIRTRFS
+2297 KRHK
-2305 DDLLWLAYI
+2305 
-2314 TEEYINFTG
+2314 N
-2323 DYTIL
+2323 
-2328 DIKTNYIEGADLE
+2328 
-2341 EGTDEKYDKYLP
+2341 
-2353 SKESGTIYEHC
+2353 
-2364 KKAIEKKINLGENDL
+2364 KI
-2379 PTIGSG
+2379 
-2385 DWNDGFSTVGN
+2385 F
-2396 KGKGESIW
+2396 
-2404 LGFFLSDILKKFI
+2404 
-2417 PLCKYKG
+2417 
-2424 EDELAKKYEE
+2424 
-2434 ILNKLKKALNTTGW
+2434 
-2448 DGRWYRRAFTDKGEI
+2448 R
-2463 LR
+2463 

>member
-159 TFLRMAL
+159 TFLRVAL

-451 ILGKTKNTKIIP
+451 ILGKTKNTKIIS

-619 TDLVLNSARELIG
+619 TDLVLNSAKELIG

-961 ALIFVISLLWL
+961 VLIFVISLLWL

-1663 IKANEKVAFNLIMCV
+1663 IKANEKVVFNLIMCV

-1997 SLGQNPIPDSN
+1997 SLGQNPITDSN

-2297 RGIRTRFS
+2297 KRHK
-2305 DDLLWLAYI
+2305 
-2314 TEEYINFTG
+2314 N
-2323 DYTIL
+2323 
-2328 DIKTNYIEGADLE
+2328 
-2341 EGTDEKYDKYLP
+2341 
-2353 SKESGTIYEHC
+2353 
-2364 KKAIEKKINLGENDL
+2364 KI
-2379 PTIGSG
+2379 
-2385 DWNDGFSTVGN
+2385 F
-2396 KGKGESIW
+2396 
-2404 LGFFLSDILKKFI
+2404 
-2417 PLCKYKG
+2417 
-2424 EDELAKKYEE
+2424 
-2434 ILNKLKKALNTTGW
+2434 
-2448 DGRWYRRAFTDKGEI
+2448 R
-2463 LR
+2463 

>member
-342 ARKCLELSSIEYEK
+342 ARKCLELSSMEYEK

-393 NMHKAQK
+393 NMHKAKK
-400 YITALAVVTIVLA
+400 YITALAVVTIAFA

-619 TDLVLNSARELIG
+619 TDLVLNSAKELIG

-1280 IPWLGLKRGLADE
+1280 LPWLGLKRGLADE

-2170 VLGAEES
+2170 ILGAEES

-2297 RGIRTRFS
+2297 KRHKNKIFRRFA
-2305 DDLLWLAYI
+2305 LACLY
-2314 TEEYINFTG
+2314 
-2323 DYTIL
+2323 
-2328 DIKTNYIEGADLE
+2328 
-2341 EGTDEKYDKYLP
+2341 
-2353 SKESGTIYEHC
+2353 
-2364 KKAIEKKINLGENDL
+2364 
-2379 PTIGSG
+2379 
-2385 DWNDGFSTVGN
+2385 
-2396 KGKGESIW
+2396 
-2404 LGFFLSDILKKFI
+2404 
-2417 PLCKYKG
+2417 
-2424 EDELAKKYEE
+2424 
-2434 ILNKLKKALNTTGW
+2434 
-2448 DGRWYRRAFTDKGEI
+2448 YRRIYKFY
-2463 LR
+2463 R

>member
-159 TFLRMAL
+159 TFLRVAL

-310 NVYSKMDYK
+310 KVYSKMDYK

-595 FKTNTITNLAS
+595 FKTNTITNVAS

-619 TDLVLNSARELIG
+619 TDLVLNSAKELIG

-1832 NIRSG
+1832 NVRSG

-1971 AWANNPTNDIPS
+1971 AWANTPTNDIPS

-2297 RGIRTRFS
+2297 KRHK
-2305 DDLLWLAYI
+2305 
-2314 TEEYINFTG
+2314 N
-2323 DYTIL
+2323 
-2328 DIKTNYIEGADLE
+2328 
-2341 EGTDEKYDKYLP
+2341 
-2353 SKESGTIYEHC
+2353 
-2364 KKAIEKKINLGENDL
+2364 KI
-2379 PTIGSG
+2379 
-2385 DWNDGFSTVGN
+2385 F
-2396 KGKGESIW
+2396 
-2404 LGFFLSDILKKFI
+2404 
-2417 PLCKYKG
+2417 
-2424 EDELAKKYEE
+2424 
-2434 ILNKLKKALNTTGW
+2434 
-2448 DGRWYRRAFTDKGEI
+2448 R
-2463 LR
+2463 

>member
-356 SNMDSNNKKAHVGY
+356 SNMDSNDKKAHVGY

-378 KLLEILQNKKVPRQN
+378 KLLEILQNKKVPKQN

-619 TDLVLNSARELIG
+619 TDLVLNSAKELIG

-961 ALIFVISLLWL
+961 VLIFVISLLWL

-1387 DILLQERMP
+1387 NILLQERMP

-1883 QIGDEKIPQIA
+1883 PIGDEKIPQIA

-2297 RGIRTRFS
+2297 KRHK
-2305 DDLLWLAYI
+2305 
-2314 TEEYINFTG
+2314 N
-2323 DYTIL
+2323 
-2328 DIKTNYIEGADLE
+2328 
-2341 EGTDEKYDKYLP
+2341 
-2353 SKESGTIYEHC
+2353 
-2364 KKAIEKKINLGENDL
+2364 KI
-2379 PTIGSG
+2379 
-2385 DWNDGFSTVGN
+2385 F
-2396 KGKGESIW
+2396 
-2404 LGFFLSDILKKFI
+2404 
-2417 PLCKYKG
+2417 
-2424 EDELAKKYEE
+2424 
-2434 ILNKLKKALNTTGW
+2434 
-2448 DGRWYRRAFTDKGEI
+2448 R
-2463 LR
+2463 

>member
-378 KLLEILQNKKVPRQN
+378 KLLEILQNKKVPKQN
-393 NMHKAQK
+393 NMHKAKK

-595 FKTNTITNLAS
+595 FKTNTITNVAS

-619 TDLVLNSARELIG
+619 TDLVLNSAKELIG

-840 IAVLTPTVIDVINK
+840 IAVLTPTVIDVMNK

-961 ALIFVISLLWL
+961 VLIFVISLLWL

-1591 KSRDKSK
+1591 KSRGKSK

-2297 RGIRTRFS
+2297 KRHK
-2305 DDLLWLAYI
+2305 
-2314 TEEYINFTG
+2314 N
-2323 DYTIL
+2323 
-2328 DIKTNYIEGADLE
+2328 
-2341 EGTDEKYDKYLP
+2341 
-2353 SKESGTIYEHC
+2353 
-2364 KKAIEKKINLGENDL
+2364 KI
-2379 PTIGSG
+2379 
-2385 DWNDGFSTVGN
+2385 F
-2396 KGKGESIW
+2396 
-2404 LGFFLSDILKKFI
+2404 
-2417 PLCKYKG
+2417 
-2424 EDELAKKYEE
+2424 
-2434 ILNKLKKALNTTGW
+2434 
-2448 DGRWYRRAFTDKGEI
+2448 R
-2463 LR
+2463 

>member
-356 SNMDSNNKKAHVGY
+356 SNMDSNDKKAHVGY

-595 FKTNTITNLAS
+595 FKTNTITNVAS

-619 TDLVLNSARELIG
+619 TDLVLNSAKELIG

-961 ALIFVISLLWL
+961 VLIFVISLLWL

-2297 RGIRTRFS
+2297 KRHK
-2305 DDLLWLAYI
+2305 
-2314 TEEYINFTG
+2314 N
-2323 DYTIL
+2323 
-2328 DIKTNYIEGADLE
+2328 
-2341 EGTDEKYDKYLP
+2341 
-2353 SKESGTIYEHC
+2353 
-2364 KKAIEKKINLGENDL
+2364 KI
-2379 PTIGSG
+2379 
-2385 DWNDGFSTVGN
+2385 F
-2396 KGKGESIW
+2396 
-2404 LGFFLSDILKKFI
+2404 
-2417 PLCKYKG
+2417 
-2424 EDELAKKYEE
+2424 
-2434 ILNKLKKALNTTGW
+2434 
-2448 DGRWYRRAFTDKGEI
+2448 R
-2463 LR
+2463 

>member
-159 TFLRMAL
+159 TFLRVAL

-356 SNMDSNNKKAHVGY
+356 SNMDSNDKKAHVGY

-378 KLLEILQNKKVPRQN
+378 KLLEILQNKKVPKQN

-595 FKTNTITNLAS
+595 FKTNTITNVAS

-619 TDLVLNSARELIG
+619 TDLVLNSAKELIG

-821 CILDYFYKIKI
+821 CILDCFYKIKI

-2087 SNLLCLE
+2087 SNLLCLK

-2297 RGIRTRFS
+2297 KRHKNKIFRRFA
-2305 DDLLWLAYI
+2305 LACLY
-2314 TEEYINFTG
+2314 
-2323 DYTIL
+2323 
-2328 DIKTNYIEGADLE
+2328 
-2341 EGTDEKYDKYLP
+2341 
-2353 SKESGTIYEHC
+2353 
-2364 KKAIEKKINLGENDL
+2364 
-2379 PTIGSG
+2379 
-2385 DWNDGFSTVGN
+2385 
-2396 KGKGESIW
+2396 
-2404 LGFFLSDILKKFI
+2404 
-2417 PLCKYKG
+2417 
-2424 EDELAKKYEE
+2424 
-2434 ILNKLKKALNTTGW
+2434 
-2448 DGRWYRRAFTDKGEI
+2448 YRRIYKFY
-2463 LR
+2463 R

>member
-356 SNMDSNNKKAHVGY
+356 SNMDSNDKKAHVGY

-378 KLLEILQNKKVPRQN
+378 KLLEILQNKKVPKQN

-619 TDLVLNSARELIG
+619 TDLVLNSAKELIG

-961 ALIFVISLLWL
+961 VLIFVISLLWL

-1225 INIPKYPG
+1225 INIPQYPG

-2297 RGIRTRFS
+2297 KRHK
-2305 DDLLWLAYI
+2305 
-2314 TEEYINFTG
+2314 N
-2323 DYTIL
+2323 
-2328 DIKTNYIEGADLE
+2328 
-2341 EGTDEKYDKYLP
+2341 
-2353 SKESGTIYEHC
+2353 
-2364 KKAIEKKINLGENDL
+2364 KI
-2379 PTIGSG
+2379 
-2385 DWNDGFSTVGN
+2385 F
-2396 KGKGESIW
+2396 
-2404 LGFFLSDILKKFI
+2404 
-2417 PLCKYKG
+2417 
-2424 EDELAKKYEE
+2424 
-2434 ILNKLKKALNTTGW
+2434 
-2448 DGRWYRRAFTDKGEI
+2448 R
-2463 LR
+2463 

>member
-159 TFLRMAL
+159 TFLRVAL

-451 ILGKTKNTKIIP
+451 ILGKTKNTKIIS

-595 FKTNTITNLAS
+595 FKTNTITNVAS

-619 TDLVLNSARELIG
+619 TDLVLNSAKELIG

-1832 NIRSG
+1832 NVRSG

-2297 RGIRTRFS
+2297 KRHK
-2305 DDLLWLAYI
+2305 
-2314 TEEYINFTG
+2314 N
-2323 DYTIL
+2323 
-2328 DIKTNYIEGADLE
+2328 
-2341 EGTDEKYDKYLP
+2341 
-2353 SKESGTIYEHC
+2353 
-2364 KKAIEKKINLGENDL
+2364 KI
-2379 PTIGSG
+2379 
-2385 DWNDGFSTVGN
+2385 F
-2396 KGKGESIW
+2396 
-2404 LGFFLSDILKKFI
+2404 
-2417 PLCKYKG
+2417 
-2424 EDELAKKYEE
+2424 
-2434 ILNKLKKALNTTGW
+2434 
-2448 DGRWYRRAFTDKGEI
+2448 R
-2463 LR
+2463 

>member
-159 TFLRMAL
+159 TFLRVAL

-310 NVYSKMDYK
+310 KVYSKMDYK

-595 FKTNTITNLAS
+595 FKTNTITNVAS

-619 TDLVLNSARELIG
+619 TDLVLNSAKELIG

-961 ALIFVISLLWL
+961 VLIFVISLLWL

-2170 VLGAEES
+2170 ILGAEES

-2297 RGIRTRFS
+2297 KRHKNKIFRRFA
-2305 DDLLWLAYI
+2305 LACLY
-2314 TEEYINFTG
+2314 
-2323 DYTIL
+2323 
-2328 DIKTNYIEGADLE
+2328 
-2341 EGTDEKYDKYLP
+2341 
-2353 SKESGTIYEHC
+2353 
-2364 KKAIEKKINLGENDL
+2364 
-2379 PTIGSG
+2379 
-2385 DWNDGFSTVGN
+2385 
-2396 KGKGESIW
+2396 
-2404 LGFFLSDILKKFI
+2404 
-2417 PLCKYKG
+2417 
-2424 EDELAKKYEE
+2424 
-2434 ILNKLKKALNTTGW
+2434 
-2448 DGRWYRRAFTDKGEI
+2448 YRRIYKFY
-2463 LR
+2463 R

>member
-159 TFLRMAL
+159 TFLRVAL

-310 NVYSKMDYK
+310 KVYSKMDYK

-595 FKTNTITNLAS
+595 FKTNTITNVAS

-619 TDLVLNSARELIG
+619 TDLVLNSAKELIG

-1225 INIPKYPG
+1225 INIPKYLG

-2170 VLGAEES
+2170 ILGAEES

-2297 RGIRTRFS
+2297 KRHKNKIFRRFA
-2305 DDLLWLAYI
+2305 LACLY
-2314 TEEYINFTG
+2314 
-2323 DYTIL
+2323 
-2328 DIKTNYIEGADLE
+2328 
-2341 EGTDEKYDKYLP
+2341 
-2353 SKESGTIYEHC
+2353 
-2364 KKAIEKKINLGENDL
+2364 
-2379 PTIGSG
+2379 
-2385 DWNDGFSTVGN
+2385 
-2396 KGKGESIW
+2396 
-2404 LGFFLSDILKKFI
+2404 
-2417 PLCKYKG
+2417 
-2424 EDELAKKYEE
+2424 
-2434 ILNKLKKALNTTGW
+2434 
-2448 DGRWYRRAFTDKGEI
+2448 YRRIYKFY
-2463 LR
+2463 R

>member
-159 TFLRMAL
+159 TFLRVAL

-310 NVYSKMDYK
+310 KVYSKMDYK

-430 LILSILLLIPIE
+430 LILSILLLIAIE

-595 FKTNTITNLAS
+595 FKTNTITNVAS

-619 TDLVLNSARELIG
+619 TDLVLNSAKELIG

-821 CILDYFYKIKI
+821 CILDCFYKIKI

-961 ALIFVISLLWL
+961 VLIFVISLLWL

-1006 KRTWQFFKDY
+1006 KRTWQFFRDY

-1678 SESKEKVIELINKFT
+1678 SESKEKVIELINKLT

-1883 QIGDEKIPQIA
+1883 PIGDEKIPQIA

-2297 RGIRTRFS
+2297 KRHK
-2305 DDLLWLAYI
+2305 
-2314 TEEYINFTG
+2314 N
-2323 DYTIL
+2323 
-2328 DIKTNYIEGADLE
+2328 
-2341 EGTDEKYDKYLP
+2341 
-2353 SKESGTIYEHC
+2353 
-2364 KKAIEKKINLGENDL
+2364 KI
-2379 PTIGSG
+2379 
-2385 DWNDGFSTVGN
+2385 F
-2396 KGKGESIW
+2396 
-2404 LGFFLSDILKKFI
+2404 
-2417 PLCKYKG
+2417 
-2424 EDELAKKYEE
+2424 
-2434 ILNKLKKALNTTGW
+2434 
-2448 DGRWYRRAFTDKGEI
+2448 R
-2463 LR
+2463 

>member
-159 TFLRMAL
+159 TFLRVAL

-310 NVYSKMDYK
+310 KVYSKMDYK

-921 EAEKMAKKDIKS
+921 EAEKMAKKNIKS

-947 GILYIFINAKNPFS
+947 GVLYIFINAKNPFS
-961 ALIFVISLLWL
+961 VLIFVISLLWL

-1693 NSETIK
+1693 NLETIK

-2297 RGIRTRFS
+2297 KRHK
-2305 DDLLWLAYI
+2305 
-2314 TEEYINFTG
+2314 N
-2323 DYTIL
+2323 
-2328 DIKTNYIEGADLE
+2328 
-2341 EGTDEKYDKYLP
+2341 
-2353 SKESGTIYEHC
+2353 
-2364 KKAIEKKINLGENDL
+2364 KI
-2379 PTIGSG
+2379 
-2385 DWNDGFSTVGN
+2385 F
-2396 KGKGESIW
+2396 
-2404 LGFFLSDILKKFI
+2404 
-2417 PLCKYKG
+2417 
-2424 EDELAKKYEE
+2424 
-2434 ILNKLKKALNTTGW
+2434 
-2448 DGRWYRRAFTDKGEI
+2448 R
-2463 LR
+2463 

>member
-159 TFLRMAL
+159 TFLRVAL

-451 ILGKTKNTKIIP
+451 IFGKTKNTKIIP

-595 FKTNTITNLAS
+595 FKTNTITNVAS

-619 TDLVLNSARELIG
+619 TDLVLNSAKELIG

-947 GILYIFINAKNPFS
+947 GVLYIFINAKNPFS
-961 ALIFVISLLWL
+961 VLIFVISLLWL

-978 CYISKEIVVNNKKEL
+978 CYISKEIVVNNQKEL

-1341 RKNETKAIVKT
+1341 RKNEIKAIVKT

-1663 IKANEKVAFNLIMCV
+1663 IKANEKVVFNLIMCV

-2170 VLGAEES
+2170 ILGAEES

-2297 RGIRTRFS
+2297 KRHK
-2305 DDLLWLAYI
+2305 
-2314 TEEYINFTG
+2314 N
-2323 DYTIL
+2323 
-2328 DIKTNYIEGADLE
+2328 
-2341 EGTDEKYDKYLP
+2341 
-2353 SKESGTIYEHC
+2353 
-2364 KKAIEKKINLGENDL
+2364 KI
-2379 PTIGSG
+2379 
-2385 DWNDGFSTVGN
+2385 F
-2396 KGKGESIW
+2396 
-2404 LGFFLSDILKKFI
+2404 
-2417 PLCKYKG
+2417 
-2424 EDELAKKYEE
+2424 
-2434 ILNKLKKALNTTGW
+2434 
-2448 DGRWYRRAFTDKGEI
+2448 R
-2463 LR
+2463 

>member
-159 TFLRMAL
+159 TFLRVAL

-310 NVYSKMDYK
+310 KVYSKMDYK

-393 NMHKAQK
+393 NMHKAKK

-413 GVYGLYINTQ
+413 VVYGLYINAQ

-595 FKTNTITNLAS
+595 FKTNTITNVAS

-619 TDLVLNSARELIG
+619 TDLVLNSAKELIG

-1387 DILLQERMP
+1387 NILLQERMP

-2297 RGIRTRFS
+2297 KRHK
-2305 DDLLWLAYI
+2305 
-2314 TEEYINFTG
+2314 N
-2323 DYTIL
+2323 
-2328 DIKTNYIEGADLE
+2328 
-2341 EGTDEKYDKYLP
+2341 
-2353 SKESGTIYEHC
+2353 
-2364 KKAIEKKINLGENDL
+2364 KI
-2379 PTIGSG
+2379 
-2385 DWNDGFSTVGN
+2385 F
-2396 KGKGESIW
+2396 
-2404 LGFFLSDILKKFI
+2404 
-2417 PLCKYKG
+2417 
-2424 EDELAKKYEE
+2424 
-2434 ILNKLKKALNTTGW
+2434 
-2448 DGRWYRRAFTDKGEI
+2448 R
-2463 LR
+2463 